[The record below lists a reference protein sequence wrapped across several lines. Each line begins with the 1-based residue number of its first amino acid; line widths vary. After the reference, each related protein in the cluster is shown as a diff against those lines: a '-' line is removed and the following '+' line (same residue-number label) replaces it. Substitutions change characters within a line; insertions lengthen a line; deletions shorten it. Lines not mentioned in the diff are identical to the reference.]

1 MEGLWIPVQYNHR
14 NIHATII
21 IHNTQ
26 EAKDGIEELMCKMMG
41 LKKTTGKTTM
51 AEAMTQEEAVAY
63 NEGYEAALAS
73 VLPNTRKICAPE
85 IEINGEKLLSQP
97 KKRKNTDK

>member
-1 MEGLWIPVQYNHR
+1 MWIPVQYNDK
-14 NIHATII
+14 NIHATIVI
-21 IHNTQ
+21 RDTQ

-41 LKKTTGKTTM
+41 LKKTVGKVTM
-51 AEAMTQEEAVAY
+51 AVPMTQEEAVAY

-73 VLPNTRKICAPE
+73 VLPNTRKIYAPE
-85 IEINGEKLLSQP
+85 IEIEGEKLLSQP